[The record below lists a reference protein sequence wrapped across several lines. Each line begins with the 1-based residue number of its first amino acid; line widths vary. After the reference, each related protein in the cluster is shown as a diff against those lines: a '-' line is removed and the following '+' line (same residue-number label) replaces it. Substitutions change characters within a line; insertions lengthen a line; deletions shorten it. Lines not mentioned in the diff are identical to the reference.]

1 MFASPESIFEKIAV
15 FIIVKEVIEDPFCL
29 FSRRKTKCNA
39 SLAQSK
45 KFDENNIFEA
55 AQDVVKAYSGP
66 TSPSADV
73 GSHLAPGAK
82 IRAVRSETTSL
93 DKISITKYTHYIMR
107 HYDRV

>member
-45 KFDENNIFEA
+45 KSDENNLFEA
-55 AQDVVKAYSGP
+55 AQDAVKAYSGP

-73 GSHLAPGAK
+73 GSHLAPGGK
-82 IRAVRSETTSL
+82 NSCREIRDHISRQDIDHQIHALHHETL
-93 DKISITKYTHYIMR
+93 
-107 HYDRV
+107 